1 MDNNALKYREKCYLL
16 AHNTPCSYQF
26 APIKSNQNKTP
37 TSSRQNEKSS
47 QHFIIDAASF
57 FFGPP
62 NTEKELSEWF
72 IDANENQVWKITQK
86 EKQKRKIK
94 WMDFWPFWWRW

>member
-1 MDNNALKYREKCYLL
+1 MHQFFYQELKNK
-16 AHNTPCSYQF
+16 
-26 APIKSNQNKTP
+26 AP
-37 TSSRQNEKSS
+37 SSSWQNEKSP

-57 FFGPP
+57 FLGPP

-72 IDANENQVWKITQK
+72 IDANENQLWKITQK